1 MLYKLGKAF
10 SMDGLSGNEPQRIS
24 NAASKLICL
33 LLDDGSSSIK
43 RIGQLDGRQL
53 SQSAWALFQV
63 HTYCKS
69 PEVRQLDLAIA
80 DRALQVS
87 PEGAEGCRSWSGVL
101 YNLAKSGIS
110 CGSSKEVQQ
119 LFTVAVSPPTHSE
132 SLS

>member
-119 LFTVAVSPPTHSE
+119 
-132 SLS
+132 

>member
-1 MLYKLGKAF
+1 VASVRQPNLAKSLICIKISAAVSAEEAATMLYKLAKAF
-10 SMDGLSGNEPQRIS
+10 SMDLLSGNEPQRIS

-80 DRALQVS
+80 DQV
-87 PEGAEGCRSWSGVL
+87 PRSQ
-101 YNLAKSGIS
+101 A
-110 CGSSKEVQQ
+110 
-119 LFTVAVSPPTHSE
+119 A
-132 SLS
+132 